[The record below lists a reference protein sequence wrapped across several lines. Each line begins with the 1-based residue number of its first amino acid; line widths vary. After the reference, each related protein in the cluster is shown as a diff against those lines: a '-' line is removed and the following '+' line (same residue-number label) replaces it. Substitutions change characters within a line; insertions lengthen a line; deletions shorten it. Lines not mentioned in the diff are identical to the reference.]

1 MKTKIKKKVSKNK
14 TKKIS
19 KKHQLNLNSN
29 FKILNLIIYNDKS
42 IYEKNIKKELE
53 KLYNNNYNNFVK
65 QFFICFNNNIT
76 KPVEEDGNILY
87 IKGKETFIPGILDKT
102 IKALEYCFNN
112 YKFDYLVRS
121 NISTVIDF
129 KKIPFYKL
137 PVNKIGYASSLIIDL
152 QKLDPESGII
162 NNTLFGTKFAMGTNI
177 ILNKLGFKYILD
189 NKESINMDIIDDV
202 SIGLLMKKITTPIT
216 LCSTFILNVKKPG
229 ENPNNKCSTFIFNKL
244 NKKGTVFRNK
254 SKNRKTDVKRIKN
267 IVNMLLE
274 K

>member
-14 TKKIS
+14 TKKY
-19 KKHQLNLNSN
+19 QTNLNSK

-42 IYEKNIKKELE
+42 PYEKNMKNELE

-76 KPVEEDGNILY
+76 KPVEEDRNILY

-102 IKALEYCFNN
+102 IKAMEYCFNN
-112 YKFDYLVRS
+112 YDFDYLVRS

-129 KKIPFYKL
+129 KKIPFYKIPL
-137 PVNKIGYASSLIIDL
+137 DKIGYASSLIFNI
-152 QKLDPESGII
+152 QKLDPKSGII

-229 ENPNNKCSTFIFNKL
+229 EHSNNRCSTFIFNKL
-244 NKKGTVFRNK
+244 DKKGTIFRNK
-254 SKNRKTDVKRIKN
+254 SKNRKTDVKRIKK
-267 IVNMLLE
+267 IVNMLL
-274 K
+274 KK